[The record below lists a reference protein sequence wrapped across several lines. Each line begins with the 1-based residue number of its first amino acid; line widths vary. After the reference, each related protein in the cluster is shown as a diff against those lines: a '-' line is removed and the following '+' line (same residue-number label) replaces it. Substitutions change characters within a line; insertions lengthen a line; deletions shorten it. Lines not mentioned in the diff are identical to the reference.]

1 MDDAIPLA
9 YRIPVAARVSG
20 LGRSTIYREI
30 ENGALPSVKVAG
42 RRLILHA
49 DLQAYLAR
57 GKVREA

>member
-1 MDDAIPLA
+1 MDDVTPLA
-9 YRIPVAARVSG
+9 YRIPVAARISG

-30 ENGALPSVKVAG
+30 DRGALPSVKVAG

-57 GKVREA
+57 GKAQSA